1 MKLILTSA
9 LFFALTGKSADAA
22 GGNLYTYYESGGL
35 GPSNWANLEIDG
47 NQCGGT
53 NGASGFGQSPVTIDS
68 ETVSTC
74 DTDLAA
80 YEFNGG
86 DCTWDDLK
94 FSINNGGESC
104 IILRRGL
111 PNYLLSRGKT
121 TEEANLV
128 LMTLFL
134 TEINFRISYFP
145 FVRR

>member
-9 LFFALTGKSADAA
+9 LFFALTGKSVDAA
-22 GGNLYTYYESGGL
+22 GGDLFTYYESGGL

-86 DCTWDDLK
+86 DCTWDDLA
-94 FSINNGGESC
+94 FSINNGGECMHYTSTW
-104 IILRRGL
+104 LAE
-111 PNYLLSRGKT
+111 LS
-121 TEEANLV
+121 V
-128 LMTLFL
+128 
-134 TEINFRISYFP
+134 
-145 FVRR
+145 VRRKNDRAGKPGSDDTCSHRY